1 MIAVDRRFL
10 LVGLAALAFMPSRAS
25 AQVAMTDPAEIEAH
39 IRRLVEE
46 FIARIPGAPDYEAP
60 QVRIVFTPQLAWISY
75 DRPHVIHIA
84 PWEQLPPEFQGF
96 FASLLDDPK
105 DEAVADFYR
114 AGFYSFLVP
123 HEMAHFVDFK
133 RGPGT
138 DVGELYQNELKANRV
153 AVAFWA
159 ERPGGLAWLSDFIP
173 RIDRAWARLPVPVP
187 DGEDPPAF
195 FNANYEA
202 LGADPAVYA
211 WFQYGMFLEAWRR
224 RGEADFATLVGV
236 A

>member
-1 MIAVDRRFL
+1 MMAVDRRCL
-10 LVGLAALAFMPSRAS
+10 LLGLAALAAMPARAS

-39 IRRLVEE
+39 VRRLVEE
-46 FIARIPGAPDYEAP
+46 FIARIPGAPGYEAP
-60 QVRIVFTPQLAWISY
+60 QVRIVFTPQLAWISCA
-75 DRPHVIHIA
+75 RPHVIHIA

-96 FASLLDDPK
+96 FASLLDDST

-123 HEMAHFVDFK
+123 HEVAHFVDFQ
-133 RGPGT
+133 RGRGT
-138 DVGELYQNELKANRV
+138 ETDQLYQNELKANRI
-153 AVAFWA
+153 AVAFWE
-159 ERPGGLAWLSDFIP
+159 ERQGGLDWLLDFIL
-173 RIDRAWARLPVPVP
+173 RIERAWARLPVPVP
-187 DGEDPPAF
+187 DGENPPAF